1 MLSALSGIPTPIVKR
16 LQEIGDAARQS
27 VYVVGG
33 FVRDLLLQRENLDL
47 DIVVEGDA
55 LGLAH
60 RLAEKWGGKLQSHHQ
75 FGTATV
81 TRPDGVKIDFVT
93 ARSETYEQ
101 PGALPL
107 VRQGTI
113 VEDLQRRDFSINAL
127 AIYLN
132 PDDFGRMVDCTGGL
146 EDLHHGRVRV
156 LHEQSFKDDP
166 TRIFRAIRYEQRY
179 GFRIVERDETLI
191 REAIGRG
198 VLGRVSGQ
206 RIRSEIDRILI
217 EEASPRMVKRM
228 LEFDLFRAIQPHW
241 SVAPDF
247 DPRWDI
253 TQQAIDWALEHLPA
267 DETDTEAVRWMPL
280 LDTVDVIE
288 AVGDRLVLEN
298 QLRKK
303 LIATVEVLKNL
314 DALLSDALPSEI
326 YRLLKPYPMEA
337 LVFALVQPHQ
347 PDWRGE
353 QIDRYLINLRH
364 VQPLI
369 NGDDLI
375 QLGLKPSEA
384 FVGLLWRA
392 FSAQLDEKIVTKQ
405 EAYQFLGYKKT

>member
-1 MLSALSGIPTPIVKR
+1 MLSTLSRLPTQIFNLLR
-16 LQEIGDAARQS
+16 EIGETAHQP

-33 FVRDLLLQRENLDL
+33 FVRDLYLQRENLDL

-55 LGLAH
+55 ISLAH
-60 RLAEKWGGKLQSHHQ
+60 RLAEKWRGALQPHHQ

-81 TRPDGVKIDFVT
+81 TRPDGFKLDFVT
-93 ARSETYEQ
+93 ARNETYEHS
-101 PGALPL
+101 GALPL

-132 PDDFGRMVDCTGGL
+132 PDDFGRMVDCTDGL
-146 EDLHHGRVRV
+146 EDLRHGRIRV
-156 LHEQSFKDDP
+156 LHEQSFIDDP

-179 GFRIVERDETLI
+179 NFRIVERDETLI
-191 REAIGRG
+191 CAAIGRG
-198 VLGRVSGQ
+198 SLASVSGQ
-206 RIRSEIDRILI
+206 RIRNEIDRILI
-217 EEASPRMVKRM
+217 EEETPRTVQRM

-241 SVAPDF
+241 NVTPDF
-247 DPRWDI
+247 APQWRVP
-253 TQQAIDWALEHLPA
+253 QQAIDWAVKYLPA
-267 DETDTEAVRWMPL
+267 DETDTEVVRWMAL
-280 LDTVDVIE
+280 FDTVDVIE

-303 LIATVEVLKNL
+303 LIATV
-314 DALLSDALPSEI
+314 ALLNDLDTLSTDAKPSEM
-326 YRLLKPYPMEA
+326 YQLLKPYPLEA
-337 LVFALVQPHQ
+337 LVSALVQPHQ
-347 PDWRGE
+347 PDWRTKK
-353 QIDRYLINLRH
+353 IAHYLINLRH

-375 QLGLKPSEA
+375 QLGLQPSEA
-384 FVGLLWRA
+384 FADLLWRA

-405 EAYQFLGYKKT
+405 EAYQFLGYKI

>member
-1 MLSALSGIPTPIVKR
+1 MLSALSGIPTQIFKL
-16 LQEIGDAARQS
+16 LQEIGDTAHQPT
-27 VYVVGG
+27 YVVGG
-33 FVRDLLLQRENLDL
+33 VVRDLYLQRENLDL

-55 LGLAH
+55 IRLAH
-60 RLAEKWGGKLQSHHQ
+60 RLAEKWSAELQSHHQ

-81 TRPDGVKIDFVT
+81 TRPDRLKIDFVT
-93 ARSETYEQ
+93 ARNETYEQ
-101 PGALPL
+101 SGALPL

-113 VEDLQRRDFSINAL
+113 GEDLQRRDFSINAL

-132 PDDFGRMVDCTGGL
+132 PDDFGKMVDCTDGL
-146 EDLHHGRVRV
+146 EDLRHGRVRA
-156 LHEQSFKDDP
+156 LHEQSFNDDP

-198 VLGRVSGQ
+198 DLESVSGQ
-206 RIRSEIDRILI
+206 RIRNEIDRILI
-217 EEASPRMVKRM
+217 EEDTPRTVQRM

-241 SVAPDF
+241 NVTPDF
-247 DPRWDI
+247 AAQWSL
-253 TQQAIDWALEHLPA
+253 TQQAMDWTVEYLPT
-267 DETDTEAVRWMPL
+267 DETDTEAVRWMAL

-288 AVGDRLVLEN
+288 TVSDRLVLEN

-303 LIATVEVLKNL
+303 FIATVELLNNL
-314 DALLSDALPSEI
+314 DALSTDAKPSEI
-326 YRLLKPYPMEA
+326 YQLLKPYPLEA
-337 LVFALVQPHQ
+337 LVFALVQPNQ
-347 PDWRGE
+347 PDWRAKK
-353 QIDRYLINLRH
+353 IAHYLINLRH

-384 FVGLLWRA
+384 FVSLLWRA
-392 FSAQLDEKIVTKQ
+392 FSAQLDEKIGTKQ
-405 EAYQFLGYKKT
+405 EAYQFLGYKI

>member
-1 MLSALSGIPTPIVKR
+1 MLSALSGIPTPIFNL

-55 LGLAH
+55 IWLAR
-60 RLAEKWGGKLQSHHQ
+60 RLAEKWSGQLQSHHK

-81 TRPDGVKIDFVT
+81 TRPDGFKIDFVT
-93 ARSETYEQ
+93 ARNETYEQ

-132 PDDFGRMVDCTGGL
+132 PDDFGRMVDYTDGL
-146 EDLHHGRVRV
+146 EDLRHGRIRV
-156 LHEQSFKDDP
+156 LHEQSFNDDP

-179 GFRIVERDETLI
+179 SFRIVEHDETLI
-191 REAIGRG
+191 REAIGCG
-198 VLGRVSGQ
+198 VLARVSGQ
-206 RIRSEIDRILI
+206 RIRNEIDRILT
-217 EEASPRMVKRM
+217 EEGTPRMVRRM
-228 LEFDLFRAIQPHW
+228 LGFDLFRAIQPHW
-241 SVAPDF
+241 GVASDF
-247 DPRWDI
+247 DPRWNI
-253 TQQAIDWALEHLPA
+253 AQRAIDWALKYLPA
-267 DETDTEAVRWMPL
+267 DETDTQAIRWMPL
-280 LDTVDVIE
+280 LDTVDVVE

-298 QLRKK
+298 QLRTK
-303 LIATVEVLKNL
+303 LIAKVELLKNL
-314 DALLSDALPSEI
+314 DALLADAKPSEI
-326 YRLLKPYPMEA
+326 YRLLKPYPLEA
-337 LVFALVQPHQ
+337 LVFALIQPHQ
-347 PDWRGE
+347 PDWRAKK
-353 QIDRYLINLRH
+353 IAHYLINLRH

-384 FVGLLWRA
+384 FIGLLWRA
-392 FSAQLDEKIVTKQ
+392 FSAQLDEKIATKQ
-405 EAYQFLGYKKT
+405 EAYQFLGYKI